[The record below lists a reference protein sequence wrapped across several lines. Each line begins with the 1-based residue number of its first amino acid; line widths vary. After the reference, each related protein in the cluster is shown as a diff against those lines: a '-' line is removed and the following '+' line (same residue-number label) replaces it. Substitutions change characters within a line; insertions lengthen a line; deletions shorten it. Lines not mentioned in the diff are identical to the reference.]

1 VVASGDKTS
10 RIPHIDMISFTFEE
24 DDGDN
29 VWRVQSKHHH
39 GVIYKIRAPFTQ
51 YASCICE
58 WALRS
63 NFCKHQIVVLLTC
76 IDFTTKN
83 IIEYYGM
90 YYGTHC
96 GGLKCM
102 FVYSTFLQLDDGV
115 SNDEDY
121 NQDSVDEVNI
131 VDLGGLW
138 PWMKI
143 VVLTMSM
150 CSKVHP
156 HPGIEP

>member
-1 VVASGDKTS
+1 
-10 RIPHIDMISFTFEE
+10 
-24 DDGDN
+24 
-29 VWRVQSKHHH
+29 
-39 GVIYKIRAPFTQ
+39 
-51 YASCICE
+51 
-58 WALRS
+58 
-63 NFCKHQIVVLLTC
+63 
-76 IDFTTKN
+76 
-83 IIEYYGM
+83 
-90 YYGTHC
+90 
-96 GGLKCM
+96 M